1 MLTTNFNVE
10 KFIEI
15 FPQLENILQCGVY
28 FHDPINN
35 ETYWSKGVYTILGLD
50 PYSTKSSFFDNFAK
64 FVVEEDRQRV
74 VDEVTRSREKKI
86 PYKIEFS
93 IINAKGIYK
102 RLYSENTFHNEE
114 NDFSGEYKGIIRDIS
129 ESYFYKKALEQK
141 VTELDKSNQDLEEFA
156 YIASHDLQEPL
167 RKISTFT
174 GRLSSRFQGK
184 LGEEGDMY
192 VQRILSSTQNMQVLL
207 EDLLNF
213 SRLSSKDKQFEM
225 TSLQKCFDDS
235 ISDLEVKIEETKALV
250 ACESLPEILGYPS
263 QIKQLFFNLLS
274 NAVKFRKPNEPP
286 VIRISCEEISSTK
299 YPDLDLQKDQ
309 NYLKITFEDNGIGFE
324 QEFSERIF
332 LMFQRL
338 NGKAEYS
345 GSGIG
350 LSICKKI
357 VENHKG
363 FIFANGILGKGA
375 LFTILLPNKK
385 T

>member
-1 MLTTNFNVE
+1 MLTKSFDVE
-10 KFIEI
+10 KFSEV
-15 FPQLENILQCGVY
+15 FPKLENILQCGMF
-28 FHDPINN
+28 FHDPIKN
-35 ETYWSKGVYTILGLD
+35 ETHWSKGVYTILGLE
-50 PYSTKSSFFDNFAK
+50 PYSIQSTFENFSNYI
-64 FVVEEDRQRV
+64 VEEDRQRV
-74 VDEVTRSREKKI
+74 INEVARSRETKM
-86 PYKIEFS
+86 PYKLEFS
-93 IINAKGIYK
+93 VINAKGIYK
-102 RLYSENTFHNEE
+102 RLYSENTFHNENE
-114 NDFSGEYKGIIRDIS
+114 FLGEYNGIVKDIS

-141 VTELDKSNQDLEEFA
+141 VSELDRSNQDLEEFA

-174 GRLSSRFQGK
+174 GRLSSRFHGK

-192 VQRILSSTQNMQVLL
+192 VQRILASTRNMQVLL

-213 SRLSSKDKQFEM
+213 SRLSSKDKQYEQ

-235 ISDLEVKIEETKALV
+235 ICDLEVKIEETKALV
-250 ACESLPEILGYPS
+250 ACENLPTIPGYPS
-263 QIKQLFFNLLS
+263 QLKQLFFNLLS
-274 NAVKFRKPNEPP
+274 NAIKFKKSNEPP
-286 VIRISCEEISSTK
+286 VIKVSCEEISATK
-299 YPDLDLQKDQ
+299 YPDLDLQK
-309 NYLKITFEDNGIGFE
+309 NETYLKITFEDNGIGFE

-338 NGKAEYS
+338 NSKAEYS

-357 VENHKG
+357 VENHRG